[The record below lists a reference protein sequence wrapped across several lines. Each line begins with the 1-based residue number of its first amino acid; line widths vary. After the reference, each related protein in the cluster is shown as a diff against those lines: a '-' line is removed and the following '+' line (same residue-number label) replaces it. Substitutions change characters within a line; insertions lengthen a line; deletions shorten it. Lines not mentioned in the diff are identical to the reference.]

1 VLAHAA
7 FASQLSTDFGPDLQ
21 NALHETVVPSLI
33 AVMDDAANPRVQS
46 HAAAAVINFTEN
58 CRCCAGRA
66 CSGTGLT
73 PPIFAPGR
81 IPPLPRQ
88 SVPGV
93 SGLTPGG
100 ICSKEIIKPYL
111 DALLSKLVV
120 LLQNGT
126 RIVQEQVGCNTIQ

>member
-1 VLAHAA
+1 MLAHAA
-7 FASQLSTDFGPDLQ
+7 FAAQLSTDFGPDLQ
-21 NALHETVVPSLI
+21 NALHATVVPSLI

-58 CRCCAGRA
+58 CRCRPGRA
-66 CSGTGLT
+66 CSGTGLA
-73 PPIFAPGR
+73 PPIFAPGTGHT
-81 IPPLPRQ
+81 PAT
-88 SVPGV
+88 SVSTG

-120 LLQNGT
+120 LLQNGK